1 MSEGKR
7 ILILLG
13 IVIVVSAMV
22 AIMVSLAEH
31 RAFLRNR
38 KERDYLAMVDR
49 VPLKA
54 FIALIPA
61 GMLFL
66 GSIVAVL

>member
-1 MSEGKR
+1 
-7 ILILLG
+7 
-13 IVIVVSAMV
+13 MV